1 MDILSARFSA
11 VLPFGGPQGPVR
23 VRIRD
28 GVLILSRSD
37 TSSDYLD
44 SPSAGGLILFSTS
57 RAKAEPVQVGIGEQS
72 M

>member
-1 MDILSARFSA
+1 ML
-11 VLPFGGPQGPVR
+11 V
-23 VRIRD
+23 
-28 GVLILSRSD
+28 LSRSD